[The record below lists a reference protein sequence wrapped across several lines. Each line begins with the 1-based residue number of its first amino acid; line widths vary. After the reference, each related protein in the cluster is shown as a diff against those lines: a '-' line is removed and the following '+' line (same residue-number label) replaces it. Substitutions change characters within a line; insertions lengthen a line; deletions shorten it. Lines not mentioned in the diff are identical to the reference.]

1 MRFMILVRP
10 ATTTTATARRPSN
23 APSTSIARYHEQLS
37 KAGVL
42 LDAAAA
48 ADYTLIQVRTR
59 EEALEWAR
67 RLPPSCGEAEVHQ
80 LCEADAVAQR
90 PVADQL
96 RAASHP

>member
-10 ATTTTATARRPSN
+10 ATTITTPAPPRSDT
-23 APSTSIARYHEQLS
+23 PSTSMTRYHEQLA

-42 LDAAAA
+42 LDAVAA
-48 ADYTLIQVRTR
+48 ADCTLIQARTR

-67 RLPPSCGEAEVHQ
+67 RLPASCGEAEVHQ

-90 PVADQL
+90 PAADEL